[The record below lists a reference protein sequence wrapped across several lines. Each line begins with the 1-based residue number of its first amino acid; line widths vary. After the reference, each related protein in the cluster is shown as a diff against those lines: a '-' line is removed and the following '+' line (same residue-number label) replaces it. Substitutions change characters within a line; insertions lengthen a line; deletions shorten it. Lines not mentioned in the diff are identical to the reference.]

1 MTEHGIHNR
10 VRTWLMTGPGAYFA
24 SSPGE
29 VLRMAHAS
37 AGGLQMSITDFSD
50 CLKAEA
56 YQPSQLGRRWVLAL
70 PAGPNK

>member
-1 MTEHGIHNR
+1 MTGIYNR
-10 VRTWLMTGPGAYFA
+10 VRIYLMSGPGAFFA
-24 SSPGE
+24 NSPGE

-37 AGGLQMSITDFSD
+37 SGGLSMSVNDFGD

-70 PAGPNK
+70 PNGPNK